1 MNGFFLLIPFF
12 LIRFALLFF
21 YHHNTLPALFNPG
34 RSLYPEYTRGGL
46 LWKPCLSWKT

>member
-21 YHHNTLPALFNPG
+21 FIIITRRPLFRKGGNFPASHF
-34 RSLYPEYTRGGL
+34 RRRVV
-46 LWKPCLSWKT
+46 

>member
-21 YHHNTLPALFNPG
+21 FIIITRRPPF
-34 RSLYPEYTRGGL
+34 SIRGGACIL
-46 LWKPCLSWKT
+46 NIREEAFYGNPA